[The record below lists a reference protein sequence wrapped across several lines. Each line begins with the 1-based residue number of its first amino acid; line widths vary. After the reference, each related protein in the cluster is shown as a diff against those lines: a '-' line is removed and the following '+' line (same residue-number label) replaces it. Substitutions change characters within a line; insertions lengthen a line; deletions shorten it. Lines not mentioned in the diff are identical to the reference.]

1 MTSQTF
7 PPLAGLSSDTYV
19 PDNTLLGS
27 DHPTQNYDMPS
38 NTAVVQYELVKLVA
52 GAIVKISGAPTA
64 GDVCGV
70 AAYAA
75 DNLTATA
82 AAARTPKVAV
92 YIGGEFNA
100 ANIVIT
106 GSTATA
112 WRAVAKAS
120 NIVFC
125 TPLVFPS

>member
-1 MTSQTF
+1 MTTQSF
-7 PPLAGLSSDTYV
+7 PPLAGLSSDTYT

-38 NTAVVQYELVKLVA
+38 NAAVVQYELVKLVA
-52 GAIVKISGAPTA
+52 GAIVAIGDDPTA

-70 AAYAA
+70 VAYAA

-120 NIVFC
+120 GIIFR
-125 TPLVFPS
+125 TPLEFLS